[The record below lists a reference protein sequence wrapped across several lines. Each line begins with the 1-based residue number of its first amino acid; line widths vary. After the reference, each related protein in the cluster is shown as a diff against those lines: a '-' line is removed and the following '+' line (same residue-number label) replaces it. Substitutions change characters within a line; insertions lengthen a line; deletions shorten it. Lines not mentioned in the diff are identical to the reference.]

1 MEKWFF
7 LKIPNDFAFSLYD
20 LDWDVFTFNI
30 EGAINRVPAIEKTGV
45 KSTVCGPGTSSF
57 YNCKRQIIYG
67 SRYLVSVNAQQ
78 RLVLLFIITLVAIQV
93 VITYANLRALTNTLG
108 AIQVVITYAN
118 LRALTNTLNAIQI
131 VITYANL
138 RALTNTRRTFGILVF
153 FSSLENFQHF
163 LKKINGDEPSLP
175 SS

>member
-57 YNCKRQIIYG
+57 YNCIRQIIYG
-67 SRYLVSVNAQQ
+67 SRYLVSVKAQQ

-93 VITYANLRALTNTLG
+93 VITYANLTNTLG

-118 LRALTNTLNAIQI
+118 LRALTNT
-131 VITYANL
+131 
-138 RALTNTRRTFGILVF
+138 RTFGIPFETVLF
-153 FSSLENFQHF
+153 PMMKWSGTW
-163 LKKINGDEPSLP
+163 KKLTQCNTNPLTIPSIGLTNNYRVAY
-175 SS
+175 